1 MRKSIIYVILSLA
14 VLPGCLDIKLESQFS
29 DPYAITTVATARE
42 LLASAYNSIPRF
54 QMEFSILSDDFVPT
68 SYASKAA
75 DLSNLYRWHEK
86 AIDDLSS
93 QVWNSY
99 YLTVAY
105 VNALLPRLDNVV
117 PKDESEALEI
127 EKIRSEAKTLKAICY
142 FDLLRLYGP
151 VWSEGNADADGIILK
166 NRLELDFLPRSSMK
180 DCVNE
185 IDALL
190 SEAASVENDGTSV
203 YYLSSSAVNALRA
216 ELELYRHDYK
226 EAVRIGLPLLED
238 AEGRWTSTDYDNLWS
253 GNDSRERLFA
263 PYIFN
268 TFYVGLNYD
277 RDKGDYFALNSHV
290 IYDEGDVRKAWC
302 EYAGPQEGVINL
314 GKYNRMYYENTDV
327 RYINTIR
334 YSGVCFTVAEA
345 YARDGRPSEAIALMN
360 RYLGARNAVLLDEG
374 LSGEPLVLAILLE
387 KQKEFVGEGIRLFD
401 LKRLGKPLV
410 RYGSAGNS
418 TSVAPDDYRW
428 LFPIPASEYRYNDK
442 IVNINPGW
450 PKQTVD

>member
-75 DLSNLYRWHEK
+75 DLSNLYRWQEK

-290 IYDEGDVRKAWC
+290 IYDEGD
-302 EYAGPQEGVINL
+302 
-314 GKYNRMYYENTDV
+314 
-327 RYINTIR
+327 
-334 YSGVCFTVAEA
+334 SGVCFTVAEA